1 MRGYEDKTMKRWLI
15 APLAMGALLCA
26 SDSDAQVGVAGISP
40 CAGGTL
46 AVTSTSSNV
55 QLSNCGPVVIVYNI
69 TSQEAFYAL
78 GNTSSTTATAQSSS
92 TAAPIA
98 GTYSIPGGLYVVL
111 NVNNQTAPFLAA
123 ITSTSTTTLRI
134 VQGYANP

>member
-1 MRGYEDKTMKRWLI
+1 MKRI
-15 APLAMGALLCA
+15 AATLLTSAALCSVA
-26 SDSDAQVGVAGISP
+26 HAQVGVAGISP

-46 AVTSTSSNV
+46 AVTGSSSNV
-55 QLSNCGPVVIVYNI
+55 QLSNCGPVVIIYNT

-78 GNTSSTTATAQSSS
+78 GDTSSTTATAQSSS
-92 TAAPIA
+92 TAAPVA

-111 NVNNQTAPFLAA
+111 NVNNQTSPYLAA
-123 ITSTSTTTLRI
+123 ITATSVTTLRI